1 MALNKKDKIQ
11 SGVTT
16 VLVVVLVFFVVRGF
30 GKRPA
35 KSSFKALHK
44 FPQVQP
50 ISPPGAQ
57 APTTIAKLKEE
68 TRALELRRDPFF
80 KQVVASSVR
89 GGPSLSGIAWDEGDP
104 TAIINGRIAHRG
116 DSVDGYVVVDIQ
128 KDRVVLSDGT
138 QDLELKWVG
147 E

>member
-11 SGVTT
+11 IGVTA

-35 KSSFKALHK
+35 KSSSSALPK
-44 FPQVQP
+44 FSQVQP
-50 ISPPGAQ
+50 ISPQGAQ

-68 TRALELRRDPFF
+68 TRALELKRDPFF

-89 GGPSLSGIAWDEGDP
+89 GGPSLSGIAWDQEEP
-104 TAIINGRIAHRG
+104 TAIINERIARRG
-116 DSVDGYVVVDIQ
+116 DTVDGYVVVDIQ
-128 KDRVVLSDGT
+128 RDRVVLSDGT
-138 QDLELKWVG
+138 QDLELKWEG